1 MGDRENPIQNE
12 QGGSGKGRQK
22 KTRRG
27 GLLSAP
33 RHERRWCAIDLL
45 IALVLLGLL
54 SGLSL
59 TGLLLV
65 LMLASF
71 LLVLLAGGLLLS
83 GLVGL
88 VRLIL
93 CHGDTPVSVRS
104 APLRMIRLRLK
115 WLG

>member
-1 MGDRENPIQNE
+1 MVQEQAKENPP
-12 QGGSGKGRQK
+12 GRV
-22 KTRRG
+22 G
-27 GLLSAP
+27 SAP

-71 LLVLLAGGLLLS
+71 LLVLLAGVLLLC
-83 GLVGL
+83 GLAGL

-93 CHGDTPVSVRS
+93 CHGCTPVSVRS